1 MLKKVLPAALVAGF
15 VLAGCG
21 SNNDDVP
28 GKDETP
34 MEDLND
40 NMDERARDWTPEM
53 EGGEAPNGTTG
64 PNLDGLEDDRDG
76 GMDEGVINR
85 DGIEDDTLEGT
96 GNGEG
101 GTMGE
106 NSTPGGGNSAGTG
119 NNGGSPKKD
128 DKGMSGEK

>member
-21 SNNDDVP
+21 TNNDDIP
-28 GKDETP
+28 DKNETP

-40 NMDERARDWTPEM
+40 GMDERARDWTPDM
-53 EGGEAPNGTTG
+53 EGNAPDGTTG
-64 PNLDGLEDDRDG
+64 PNLDGLEDD
-76 GMDEGVINR
+76 GMEDGVINR
-85 DGIEDDTLEGT
+85 DGVEDNTLEGT
-96 GNGEG
+96 GSGEG

-119 NNGGSPKKD
+119 SNGGSPKND
-128 DKGMSGEK
+128 DTGLSDEK